1 MATTK
6 IKRRSKNPL
15 EVHGALWLSSGGASL
30 AGHGRI
36 ELLRAVAE
44 HGSITRAAKAFG
56 MSYKAAWDAIDTMN
70 QRASAPVVERVIG
83 GKGGGAT
90 RLTDFG
96 QRLIDRY
103 ELVHT
108 VHQRFLRL
116 IEQDAMDLDQEFSL
130 LKVLNMKTS
139 ARNQWLGTVAAV
151 RAGAVNDDIELSLPG
166 GLRLSAIVTRGSTE
180 SLALRPQMAVIAL
193 VKSSAVLLAVD
204 LAGAR
209 VSARNRFPGRVLSVT
224 PGAVNAEVLLRCDGG
239 LEVVAVVPQAA
250 VAELGLAPGAE
261 ATALIKASDVVLAV
275 VS

>member
-1 MATTK
+1 MATT
-6 IKRRSKNPL
+6 IRKRRSKNPL
-15 EVHGALWLSSGGASL
+15 EVHGALWLSAGGERL

-44 HGSITRAAKAFG
+44 HGSITQAAKAFG

-90 RLTDFG
+90 RVTDFG
-96 QRLIDRY
+96 QRLIKRY
-103 ELVHT
+103 EQVNA

-116 IEQDAMDLDQEFSL
+116 VEQDAMDLDQEFSL

-139 ARNQWLGTVAAV
+139 ARNQWVGTVTAV
-151 RAGAVNDDIELSLPG
+151 RAGAVNDDIELTLPG

-180 SLALRPQMAVIAL
+180 SLALRPQMAVIVL
-193 VKSSAVLLAVD
+193 VKSSAVLLAAD

-209 VSARNRFPGRVLSVT
+209 LSARNRIEGEVASVT
-224 PGAVNAEVLLRCDGG
+224 PGAVNAEVVVRADNGV
-239 LEVVAVVPQAA
+239 EVVAVVPQAT
-250 VAELGLAPGAE
+250 VAEWGLVPGA
-261 ATALIKASDVVLAV
+261 AVTALVKASDIILAV
-275 VS
+275 AS